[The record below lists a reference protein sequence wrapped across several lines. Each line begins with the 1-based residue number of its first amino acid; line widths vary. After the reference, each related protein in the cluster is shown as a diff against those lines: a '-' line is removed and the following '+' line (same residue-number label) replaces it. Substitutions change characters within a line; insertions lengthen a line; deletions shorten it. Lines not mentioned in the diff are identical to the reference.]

1 MYTYNEMVS
10 LLEFN
15 RDGGRSQLLL
25 KRFTGPWKVAIGQT
39 VYLLTSS
46 DDSTAGVPGML
57 SALNAKTAKIS
68 LEPEHGTFELAV
80 PACDLVPASVF
91 TATLLRA
98 ACCACDRLVLDR
110 GSLVGVTQDELAD
123 ALVLERVSRAIAQRC
138 ASLSNEADWASD
150 SVLQAW
156 LRAIRD
162 FYYPRPLSN
171 I

>member
-1 MYTYNEMVS
+1 MVS
-10 LLEFN
+10 LLKSN
-15 RDGGRSQLLL
+15 DVDRSSLPFSGTRKLH
-25 KRFTGPWKVAIGQT
+25 IGQT
-39 VYLLTSS
+39 VYLLTGS
-46 DDSTAGVPGML
+46 DECIAGTPGML
-57 SALNAKTAKIS
+57 SAIDTNTAKVCV
-68 LEPEHGTFELAV
+68 EWEHGTLEFTVAV
-80 PACDLVPASVF
+80 ADVLPARVF

-138 ASLSNEADWASD
+138 ASLSNEVDWASD
-150 SVLQAW
+150 SALQAW